1 MPCARCGAWIQR
13 PRWRLPQSGGVLYA
27 VCEPTSLLEEWGAA
41 HAALCAALPVTD
53 DALGRRLGEL
63 AELAGRV
70 RRAWDCERSAGSAP
84 DPVMLENDEASEALA
99 LPPPPRR
106 EELAAT
112 AAAQRQQHLEDISD
126 ADLVAEL
133 SRRLKTRLVR
143 PRAASPSPLAARRAR
158 GRNSSVGRPW

>member
-1 MPCARCGAWIQR
+1 M
-13 PRWRLPQSGGVLYA
+13 
-27 VCEPTSLLEEWGAA
+27 CEPTSLLEEWGAA

-70 RRAWDCERSAGSAP
+70 RRAWDCERGAGSAP

-126 ADLVAEL
+126 DLVAEL
-133 SRRLKTRLVR
+133 SRRLRTRLVR
-143 PRAASPSPLAARRAR
+143 SRAASPSPPAAR

>member
-27 VCEPTSLLEEWGAA
+27 VCEPS
-41 HAALCAALPVTD
+41 CAALPVTD

-133 SRRLKTRLVR
+133 SRRLRTRLVR
-143 PRAASPSPLAARRAR
+143 PRAASPSPPAARRAR

>member
-1 MPCARCGAWIQR
+1 M
-13 PRWRLPQSGGVLYA
+13 YA

-84 DPVMLENDEASEALA
+84 DPVMLENDEASLRA

-112 AAAQRQQHLEDISD
+112 AAAQRQQHLE
-126 ADLVAEL
+126 
-133 SRRLKTRLVR
+133 
-143 PRAASPSPLAARRAR
+143 
-158 GRNSSVGRPW
+158 

>member
-1 MPCARCGAWIQR
+1 
-13 PRWRLPQSGGVLYA
+13 
-27 VCEPTSLLEEWGAA
+27 
-41 HAALCAALPVTD
+41 
-53 DALGRRLGEL
+53 
-63 AELAGRV
+63 
-70 RRAWDCERSAGSAP
+70 
-84 DPVMLENDEASEALA
+84 MLENDEASLRA

-143 PRAASPSPLAARRAR
+143 PRAASPSPPAARRAR

>member
-84 DPVMLENDEASEALA
+84 DPVMLENDEDSEALA

-126 ADLVAEL
+126 DDLVAEL
-133 SRRLKTRLVR
+133 SRRLRTRLVR
-143 PRAASPSPLAARRAR
+143 PRAASPSPPAARRAR

>member
-1 MPCARCGAWIQR
+1 M
-13 PRWRLPQSGGVLYA
+13 
-27 VCEPTSLLEEWGAA
+27 CEPTSLLEEWGAA

-53 DALGRRLGEL
+53 DILGRRLGEL

-84 DPVMLENDEASEALA
+84 DPVMLENDEASLRA

-126 ADLVAEL
+126 DDLVAEL
-133 SRRLKTRLVR
+133 SRRLRTRLVR
-143 PRAASPSPLAARRAR
+143 PRAASPSPPAARRAR